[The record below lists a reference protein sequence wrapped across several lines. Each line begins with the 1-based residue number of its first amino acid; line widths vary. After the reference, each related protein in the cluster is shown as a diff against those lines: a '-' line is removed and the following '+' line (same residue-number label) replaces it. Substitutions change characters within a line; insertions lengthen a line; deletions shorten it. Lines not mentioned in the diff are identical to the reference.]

1 MAILPTLKSARFP
14 IKRTLT
20 EKECLYIY
28 DLMGIDIP
36 QEDQFDSYE
45 DYVEEIQM
53 ICLQVIAWILEKSDD
68 DDPMQIVWKEHSPQ
82 TKSEI
87 SRQIEEYLK
96 KKKAI

>member
-20 EKECLYIY
+20 EKECLHIY

-36 QEDQFDSYE
+36 QEDQFDSYD

-53 ICLQVIAWILEKSDD
+53 ICLYVIAWILEKSDD
-68 DDPMQIVWKEHSPQ
+68 DNPVQIAWKQYPLQ
-82 TKSEI
+82 QKSEI
-87 SRQIEEYLK
+87 NRQVFEYLK